1 MKLSNKTYDTLKTI
15 ALIGT
20 PVITFL
26 AALCTIWQVPHC
38 SEITASLAALDA
50 LLAVF
55 WRNYRMT
62 IKRRV
67 PAMSETII
75 VAILSLVGTC
85 VGSVVAVITS
95 NNLTKY
101 KIEELTKQVEK
112 HNQVIERT
120 FMLEQHQAV
129 IDEQIKVANH
139 RIEDLEE
146 ELKK

>member
-1 MKLSNKTYDTLKTI
+1 
-15 ALIGT
+15 
-20 PVITFL
+20 
-26 AALCTIWQVPHC
+26 
-38 SEITASLAALDA
+38 
-50 LLAVF
+50 
-55 WRNYRMT
+55 
-62 IKRRV
+62 
-67 PAMSETII
+67 MSETII

-139 RIEDLEE
+139 RISDLEAR
-146 ELKK
+146 K

>member
-1 MKLSNKTYDTLKTI
+1 
-15 ALIGT
+15 
-20 PVITFL
+20 
-26 AALCTIWQVPHC
+26 
-38 SEITASLAALDA
+38 
-50 LLAVF
+50 
-55 WRNYRMT
+55 
-62 IKRRV
+62 
-67 PAMSETII
+67 MSEAVV

-85 VGSVVAVITS
+85 VGSVVAVMTS

-139 RIEDLEE
+139 RISDLEAR
-146 ELKK
+146 K